1 MSLISE
7 RKQRCREAPSQAQT
21 GFSVDTG
28 HRRGK
33 SAKGR
38 GDCRPPHFRRP
49 PTCFLGAHPRPRAPL
64 GPAVSRQQSE
74 AQRPWASRGPAV
86 GVCWC
91 PRGPRPLLAGSSE
104 VAETLTDRLARQT
117 SLEGALRPRAAR
129 STSQAATW
137 PGHWGRRQP
146 AQAQEAA

>member
-7 RKQRCREAPSQAQT
+7 RKQRYREAPSQAQT

-33 SAKGR
+33 GAKGR
-38 GDCRPPHFRRP
+38 GDCRPPHFRRS

-74 AQRPWASRGPAV
+74 AQRPWASRGSVLVPQ
-86 GVCWC
+86 GT
-91 PRGPRPLLAGSSE
+91 LAPPGWQLGGGRDPDRQ
-104 VAETLTDRLARQT
+104 AGQTDV
-117 SLEGALRPRAAR
+117 P
-129 STSQAATW
+129 
-137 PGHWGRRQP
+137 
-146 AQAQEAA
+146 